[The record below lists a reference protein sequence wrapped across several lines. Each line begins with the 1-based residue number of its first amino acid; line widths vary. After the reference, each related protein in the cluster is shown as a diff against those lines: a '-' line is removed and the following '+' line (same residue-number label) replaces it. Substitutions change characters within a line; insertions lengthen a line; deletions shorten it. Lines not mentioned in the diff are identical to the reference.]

1 METTQ
6 NPHKIHTLSP
16 SQTLPIIPAPSLKP
30 LTLSNSLK
38 TSFDYEF
45 EEEKLDKSDEPA
57 SSARLPV
64 VIRRSGSVSRFFSY
78 ALQAMFQAIGIGY
91 SRSLPSAA
99 ALNWVLKDGL
109 GRLSR
114 CSYTAS
120 LASSFDTNLNTAVHR
135 SFAVADNLGEVSAK
149 AQIQTVC
156 FDSLRLMLAAA
167 LNILFRNNLRL
178 QASLPFAVYPIF
190 SAIDLI
196 GIYQGWDVCIPS
208 PADVSEEEGIDF
220 MWNKGRGSWP
230 IRIGC
235 LNPKSQL
242 PRLSMMTMQSLNNE
256 DFYFI
261 CLEILCSG
269 MAKTWQQGILLCVRE
284 GAGTYYHGFACH
296 IRKAILSSVCKWES
310 ILEAPDNSDSVSRH
324 WFQLIE
330 DSK

>member
-1 METTQ
+1 
-6 NPHKIHTLSP
+6 
-16 SQTLPIIPAPSLKP
+16 
-30 LTLSNSLK
+30 
-38 TSFDYEF
+38 
-45 EEEKLDKSDEPA
+45 
-57 SSARLPV
+57 
-64 VIRRSGSVSRFFSY
+64 
-78 ALQAMFQAIGIGY
+78 MFQAIGNGY

-114 CSYTAS
+114 
-120 LASSFDTNLNTAVHR
+120 
-135 SFAVADNLGEVSAK
+135 
-149 AQIQTVC
+149 
-156 FDSLRLMLAAA
+156 
-167 LNILFRNNLRL
+167 
-178 QASLPFAVYPIF
+178 
-190 SAIDLI
+190 I
-196 GIYQGWDVCIPS
+196 GYRHLVRFGL
-208 PADVSEEEGIDF
+208 
-220 MWNKGRGSWP
+220 GRGSWP

-269 MAKTWQQGILLCVRE
+269 MAKTWQ
-284 GAGTYYHGFACH
+284 ACH